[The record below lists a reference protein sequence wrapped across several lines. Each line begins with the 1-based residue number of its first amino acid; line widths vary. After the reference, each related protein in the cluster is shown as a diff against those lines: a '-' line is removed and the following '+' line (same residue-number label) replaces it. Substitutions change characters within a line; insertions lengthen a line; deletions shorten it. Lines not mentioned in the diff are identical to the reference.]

1 MFLVNSRHYQFTAAP
16 SSFRCTPVTRRS
28 TPSPEV
34 TGLICRVPWPE
45 FSRAPWI
52 IHPTHLSWFA
62 VRSPASML
70 RSFSWQRR
78 LSSFRPCGHGL
89 ASRIFPADLPAGHSY
104 SLAPGQPTPGL
115 PTFLRPSIT
124 RRYWYGNINPF
135 PISYDFRPR
144 LRGRL
149 TPGRLPLPGKPWV
162 FGEQVFHLF
171 YRYSCQQNHLRAVH
185 QALRPTFYPHAT
197 LPYR

>member
-16 SSFRCTPVTRRS
+16 SGYMCNTYTQRS
-28 TPSPEV
+28 TPSSEV
-34 TGLICRVPWPE
+34 TGLFCRVPWPE

-62 VRSPASML
+62 VRSAASKL
-70 RSFSWQRR
+70 RRFSWQCR
-78 LSSFRPCGHGL
+78 LNSFRPCGHGL
-89 ASRIFPADLPAGHSY
+89 ASRISPADLPAGHSY
-104 SLAPGQPTPGL
+104 PLAPGHPTPGL
-115 PTFLRPSIT
+115 PTLLRPSIAL
-124 RRYWYGNINPF
+124 RYRYGNINPF
-135 PISYDFRPR
+135 PINYGFRPR

-171 YRYSCQQNHLRAVH
+171 YRYSCQHNHLCAV
-185 QALRPTFYPHAT
+185 QMASQPVFNPHTT